1 MEPEPPAPLAVSP
14 PPPGEGEVRSQEAVA
29 AKRKLMLLL
38 RSHPEVLQ
46 ALQLRKRADDA
57 AIMKALAKFN
67 NLFEILR
74 LAGCSIPEATRAEQ
88 LWDLAVQ
95 APQVKP
101 PKRSNAWIWYCAGG
115 IVAML
120 ICIFVSVIIL
130 QLTQASQGYEVGNCY
145 ISLFTNS
152 TCMQASGSCLMEVA
166 VRSGELFL
174 VKSGWPLPLEHTG
187 TNGDLTTYFG
197 DPFRCCNDEEGRVP
211 SCCDLV
217 TGGVQ
222 QRTAETFCDSWGSI
236 GKVDWTGQPCH
247 TGAWPCLFTVV
258 PGGPTGDMIDEL
270 MYFEQPDVSS
280 YVVVV
285 VTLTVFLLLLIL
297 APCLMKYCR
306 CDCNL
311 DLSQDDD
318 AELYDPDD
326 PNSDWGQAVQEALEE
341 EYKRKERGS
350 LCSKLLLSFAPQL
363 RNFCPQRLHRVLC
376 ALCRRK
382 SSASEETS
390 APSGPAPASRK
401 SARSTSKISQGR
413 PGRTSRSSKSLL
425 QPSAASV
432 PSEKPPVLGEDPP
445 RSSQVPE
452 APLIKTSEEDER
464 KVPTP
469 VVNVSLPPGFIYEGS
484 PLEGVKKLQKC
495 DAMDK
500 DVNSS
505 ENDIHPGFQQG
516 NLSSVARLAQQQR
529 KSLFMPI
536 VEPIPQA
543 SAKAYNKNTLRY
555 CSSSF
560 RESRQKRRAKKRPA
574 TVPEGF
580 PSKQW
585 TQDRRPVIGREMF
598 QKLQETGKVRASQRA
613 ASPMLE

>member
-14 PPPGEGEVRSQEAVA
+14 PPPGEEVRLQEALA
-29 AKRKLMLLL
+29 AKRKLMLLV

-57 AIMKALAKFN
+57 AIMKALGKFN

-95 APQVKP
+95 APKAKR

-115 IVAML
+115 IVAAL
-120 ICIFVSVIIL
+120 ILIFVSVIIL
-130 QLTQASQGYEVGNCY
+130 QLTQATRGYEVGSCY

-166 VRSGELFL
+166 VRSGDLFL
-174 VKSGWPLPLEHTG
+174 VKSAWPLPLEHTG
-187 TNGDLTTYFG
+187 ANGDLTTYFG
-197 DPFRCCNDEEGRVP
+197 DPFRCCNDEQGHVP
-211 SCCDLV
+211 TCCDLV
-217 TGGVQ
+217 SGGVE

-236 GKVDWTGQPCH
+236 GKVDWTGQRCH
-247 TGAWPCLFTVV
+247 IGAWPCLFTVV
-258 PGGPTGDMIDEL
+258 PGGYTGEMIDEL
-270 MYFEQPDVSS
+270 MYFAQPDVSS
-280 YVVVV
+280 YVAVVV
-285 VTLTVFLLLLIL
+285 SLAVFLLLLVL
-297 APCLMKYCR
+297 VPCLRKYCR
-306 CDCNL
+306 CDCNF
-311 DLSQDDD
+311 DLRQDDE

-326 PNSDWGQAVQEALEE
+326 PNSDWGQAVQEALQE
-341 EYKRKERGS
+341 EYKRKEGGG
-350 LCSKLLLSFAPQL
+350 LCAKLLTFAPQQRL
-363 RNFCPQRLHRVLC
+363 PRLHRVLC

-390 APSGPAPASRK
+390 APSTPAPASRK
-401 SARSTSKISQGR
+401 SARSSSKISQGR
-413 PGRTSRSSKSLL
+413 ASRISRGSKSLPAS
-425 QPSAASV
+425 PSSATAR
-432 PSEKPPVLGEDPP
+432 EKPPLGEEKTRHA

-452 APLIKTSEEDER
+452 APLIETEDEP
-464 KVPTP
+464 KVQA
-469 VVNVSLPPGFIYEGS
+469 PGFVDEGS
-484 PLEGVKKLQKC
+484 HRDEGVKKLPKW

-500 DVNSS
+500 DLNSFS
-505 ENDIHPGFQQG
+505 ENDIHPGFQLG

-529 KSLFMPI
+529 QSLFMPI
-536 VEPIPQA
+536 VEPIPKA
-543 SAKAYNKNTLRY
+543 SAKAYNKNTLHY

-580 PSKQW
+580 PSGKLQW
-585 TQDRRPVIGREMF
+585 TQDRRLVIGREMF
-598 QKLQETGKVRASQRA
+598 QKQTGKVRGQLGQRA